1 MLITV
6 VVPVVGTVRE
16 QHLIDKNRATP
27 FFIIRGSHFH
37 SSPQLFKNMKKRKI
51 LFRFKGEV

>member
-27 FFIIRGSHFH
+27 FFIIGGSHFH
-37 SSPQLFKNMKKRKI
+37 SSPQLFKNMKTTQNNY
-51 LFRFKGEV
+51 FV